1 MTTQAYIKL
10 GRQTALISFL
20 LGTGI
25 FGLYFLTSFAVFLF
39 LGYCFIVLA
48 GLINIVILISILFK
62 ADKDRAHRTTLL
74 KTCGIML
81 LNIPAMLFYCWA
93 GFILL
98 DTMRITF
105 TNSTQFTLTD
115 INIVGCDNKHIDKL
129 EKGCS
134 KTVWVNI
141 PGDCFISI
149 NYVSN
154 GERKVEMVE
163 GYVSNLFGEKTNH
176 NILEN

>member
-1 MTTQAYIKL
+1 MTAQAHIKL

-25 FGLYFLTSFAVFLF
+25 FWLYFLTSFAVFLF

-48 GLINIVILISILFK
+48 GLVNIIIFICILLK
-62 ADKDRAHRTTLL
+62 ANQDRENSRTLL
-74 KTCGIML
+74 MTCGIML

-93 GFILL
+93 GCILL

-115 INIVGCDNKHIDKL
+115 INIAGCENKHIDKL

-141 PGDCFISI
+141 PGNCSISI
-149 NYVSN
+149 NYMSN
-154 GERKVEMVE
+154 GQRKVEDVE
-163 GYVSNLFGEKTNH
+163 GYVTHSMGEITSH
-176 NILEN
+176 NILGN